1 MQEAWCFDSR
11 GVCRLCLS
19 LAAVALIF
27 SVIADARKQNF
38 ALIPFRRFCVLFSS
52 ELFDGRFCRLIAF
65 SPAISRFGINAS
77 PVFAS

>member
-1 MQEAWCFDSR
+1 MQEAGSFDSR
-11 GVCRLCLS
+11 GVCRLCLN
-19 LAAVALIF
+19 LTAAALILL
-27 SVIADARKQNF
+27 VIADDHRQNF

-52 ELFDGRFCRLIAF
+52 DLFDGRFCRLIAF